1 METLIEVLEF
11 PWSSHGNSAALGPG
25 QEPSQASQQ
34 QKPWSF
40 RPETKPWDT
49 LGPMV
54 SFMVFSCLAVFH
66 QGFHWKDVATK
77 EWMFGCLSNLSSL
90 STTFWYIL
98 GRLDPQP

>member
-54 SFMVFSCLAVFH
+54 SFMVFFMFRSCFSP
-66 QGFHWKDVATK
+66 GFSLERCCHKRMDV
-77 EWMFGCLSNLSSL
+77 WMF
-90 STTFWYIL
+90 I
-98 GRLDPQP
+98 